1 MGAQSRRDLI
11 ESLVTSHGEIDFA
24 SLATEF
30 GVSEMTIRRDVDALE
45 NKGVLRRVVGGAIS
59 LAGKS
64 AEPSFK
70 DRSTAATLAKMRI
83 ADATAGLLVP
93 NETVIIDSGSTAL
106 AVARSIKGRGLG
118 LTVITPSIQVAVE
131 LADEPETTVILTGGL
146 VRPGELSLIGF
157 GTEQAF
163 SRYNCDTFIMGVAGV
178 DAERGVT
185 DYHRDESEVKH
196 AALKVSDRV
205 IVVADTS
212 KLGRVQ
218 LVNIADTVQ
227 IDVLVTDADDNNDT
241 VSAARVL
248 GVDVICVPVPVSSLN
263 AVTERAS

>member
-11 ESLVTSHGEIDFA
+11 ESLVTSHGEIDFS

-83 ADATAGLLVP
+83 ADATVALLVP
-93 NETVIIDSGSTAL
+93 NETIIIDSGSTAL

-131 LADEPETTVILTGGL
+131 LADEEATTVILTGGL

-157 GTEQAF
+157 ETEQSFA
-163 SRYNCDTFIMGVAGV
+163 RYNCDTFIMGIAGF
-178 DAERGVT
+178 DAESRRWARARTLGGTRCRRRSSRPTTRPSRWARRRFWNRGT
-185 DYHRDESEVKH
+185 RPS
-196 AALKVSDRV
+196 
-205 IVVADTS
+205 VA
-212 KLGRVQ
+212 Q
-218 LVNIADTVQ
+218 L
-227 IDVLVTDADDNNDT
+227 
-241 VSAARVL
+241 R
-248 GVDVICVPVPVSSLN
+248 PEP
-263 AVTERAS
+263 

>member
-83 ADATAGLLVP
+83 AEATAGLLVA

-106 AVARSIKGRGLG
+106 GVARAIKGRGLG

-131 LADEPETTVILTGGL
+131 LADEEETTVILTGGL

-157 GTEQAF
+157 ETEQAF
-163 SRYNCDTFIMGVAGV
+163 ARYNCDTFIMGVAGF
-178 DAERGVT
+178 DADRGVT

-218 LVNIADTVQ
+218 LVNIADTAQ
-227 IDVLVTDADDNNDT
+227 IDVLVTDADNNNAA
-241 VSAARVL
+241 VSAARTL
-248 GVDVICVPVPVSSLN
+248 GVDVICVPVPAAVS

>member
-45 NKGVLRRVVGGAIS
+45 NKGILRRVVGGAIS

-83 ADATAGLLVP
+83 AEATVALLVP
-93 NETVIIDSGSTAL
+93 NETIIIDSGSTAL
-106 AVARSIKGRGLG
+106 AVAQSIKGRGLG

-131 LADEPETTVILTGGL
+131 LADEEGTTVILTGGL

-157 GTEQAF
+157 EAEQSFA
-163 SRYNCDTFIMGVAGV
+163 RYNCDTFIMGIAGF

-218 LVNIADTVQ
+218 LVNIAETAQ
-227 IDVLVTDADDNNDT
+227 IDVLVTDADSSNAD
-241 VSAARVL
+241 VAACRAL
-248 GVDVICVPVPVSSLN
+248 GVDVICVPVALTSVS
-263 AVTERAS
+263 ERAS